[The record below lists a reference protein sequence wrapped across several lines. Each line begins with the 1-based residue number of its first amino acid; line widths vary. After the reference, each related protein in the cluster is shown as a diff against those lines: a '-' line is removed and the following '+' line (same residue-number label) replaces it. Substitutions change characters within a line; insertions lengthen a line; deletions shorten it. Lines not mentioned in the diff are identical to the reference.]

1 MKKRSSRENQI
12 QCEEGYAYK
21 SNAAHNRHGAG
32 CWVMAGM
39 CKLQKCDVRFRI
51 SDLDL
56 DLRSLCFSMCLLL
69 CWKQAASRCTVLSVC
84 IDCRPYIRCRRDA
97 WYRTVRISSE
107 DRASVA
113 GRDVIVTLCGDIF
126 ALSHQ
131 KPILQ
136 IQHCINLLDDD
147 DGDSDTTILLV
158 ARRHYLDHVDDC
170 KSSGAYV
177 YVSYS

>member
-1 MKKRSSRENQI
+1 M
-12 QCEEGYAYK
+12 
-21 SNAAHNRHGAG
+21 
-32 CWVMAGM
+32 
-39 CKLQKCDVRFRI
+39 
-51 SDLDL
+51 
-56 DLRSLCFSMCLLL
+56 
-69 CWKQAASRCTVLSVC
+69 
-84 IDCRPYIRCRRDA
+84 
-97 WYRTVRISSE
+97 RISSE